1 MYLSLYYSK
10 VLFVKISRREC
21 VECGSLCIYINLI
34 YLKIGFLLQCP
45 FIVYKC
51 LLSCIEVVYYRYFF
65 CPLYSLIYL
74 VLLSLYHYF
83 IIILIILLMLLLF
96 PANTLY
102 SKYDKSRHV
111 PQRTLIK
118 LQNLILHK
126 TMLGIYVKSFK
137 YLDKVTVFT
146 IQIARTFICIFFF
159 FCQKATRLC

>member
-1 MYLSLYYSK
+1 
-10 VLFVKISRREC
+10 
-21 VECGSLCIYINLI
+21 
-34 YLKIGFLLQCP
+34 
-45 FIVYKC
+45 
-51 LLSCIEVVYYRYFF
+51 
-65 CPLYSLIYL
+65 
-74 VLLSLYHYF
+74 
-83 IIILIILLMLLLF
+83 MLLLF

-159 FCQKATRLC
+159 FLLEGNTSLLIREGNLLCIIGMSGVPRNVDRSN